1 MYKCFTIKTFAKN
14 CGIEPLKSF
23 TEEILYRLLSEDENQ
38 AKDDNSG
45 NNGHLNAN
53 NIIKLINSTMLR
65 ILENSRPEHIYKILL
80 ELLLKYR

>member
-1 MYKCFTIKTFAKN
+1 MYKCFTIKSFAKN
-14 CGIEPLKSF
+14 CGIEQLKSF

-38 AKDDNSG
+38 TKDDN
-45 NNGHLNAN
+45 NNSGHLAAN